1 MKTCRYISF
10 SEMDILWEFSLV
22 AMVGFDPAKCGS
34 EYLFYANVGGKIA
47 LSIKISNML

>member
-1 MKTCRYISF
+1 
-10 SEMDILWEFSLV
+10 MDILWEFSLV

-34 EYLFYANVGGKIA
+34 EYLFYANVRGKIA